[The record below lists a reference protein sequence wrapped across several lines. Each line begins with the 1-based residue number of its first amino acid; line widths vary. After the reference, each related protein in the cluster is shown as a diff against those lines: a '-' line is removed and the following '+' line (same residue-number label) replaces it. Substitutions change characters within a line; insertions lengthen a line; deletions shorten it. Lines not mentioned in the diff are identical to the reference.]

1 MSTNTSIFSI
11 LRNIHLIN
19 LFNLGILK
27 KEAHNIFLGICPP
40 NIPIIRHM
48 VSRCQVYP
56 ILGQNIGSW
65 IPYRPHRMKKLYAI
79 YFSLLVTP
87 FDVNIPLLS
96 QPNPITTQQQ
106 LNLTRLR
113 LDTIITLNPHHPT
126 HPTHHKPLIGWEDS
140 GMIDR
145 GFSLVESSY
154 SYH

>member
-65 IPYRPHRMKKLYAI
+65 IPYRPHRMKKLYTI

-87 FDVNIPLLS
+87 FDVNIPLSLIS
-96 QPNPITTQQQ
+96 VICRQMVLFDVLLIAFIADKNYS
-106 LNLTRLR
+106 
-113 LDTIITLNPHHPT
+113 LDTSIIIKFITNS
-126 HPTHHKPLIGWEDS
+126 IE
-140 GMIDR
+140 I
-145 GFSLVESSY
+145 
-154 SYH
+154 